1 MHYLTIF
8 SEIQIVLKVEI
19 LSDYRPIRN
28 YEKLLTLLTLKILWS
43 MFLMLVKYMMR
54 KLKSTS
60 MRNFKNGLNYVLYK
74 ITNTSSFWLLLDHL
88 HNNPLENSQ
97 LSSLWDAKW
106 IQKYEH
112 WYICWILT
120 YIQTMAEINL
130 QRNNIQYESK
140 QNI

>member
-1 MHYLTIF
+1 
-8 SEIQIVLKVEI
+8 
-19 LSDYRPIRN
+19 
-28 YEKLLTLLTLKILWS
+28 

-97 LSSLWDAKW
+97 LSSL
-106 IQKYEH
+106 
-112 WYICWILT
+112 
-120 YIQTMAEINL
+120 
-130 QRNNIQYESK
+130 
-140 QNI
+140 